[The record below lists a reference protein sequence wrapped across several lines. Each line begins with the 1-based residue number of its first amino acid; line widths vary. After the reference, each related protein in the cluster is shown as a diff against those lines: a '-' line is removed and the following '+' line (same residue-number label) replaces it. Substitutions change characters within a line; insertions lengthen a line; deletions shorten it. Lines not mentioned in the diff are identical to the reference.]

1 MWCAGTRR
9 RSCSSIRSRCS
20 RHWACRRR
28 VRRAPWREPVK
39 TILLADDSITI
50 QKVVELTFSEAD
62 YKVICVSTGGQALK
76 KVAEARPDIVLL
88 DVIMPEKNGYEVCE
102 QLKRNP
108 STRGIP
114 VLLLTGTFEPFD
126 KKRADAAGANG
137 HVTKPFESQ
146 VLVGKVEELIA
157 ATPAVSSDEQ
167 GGQMDI
173 ISGGDIYHVDPG
185 RAAEGLRAVH
195 PGGTVPASGPSGPAG
210 VSAREA
216 LPPTSPI
223 SALPPFSAHAP
234 DRQAEDREEMPR
246 PFTPMAPPDPA
257 SGGSY
262 VGFADVGM
270 ANGMDSEVVPD
281 RFDDPAGRA
290 TRRDDS
296 FSARGGHAQA
306 GEGGSGAPMGSLGVE
321 DAFQGS
327 FEQEFDLVDE
337 VPGDPSAA
345 ARPDEGPAWTPPP
358 EAPPAE
364 TWQSFDEPS
373 EVERPAPAAMQ
384 APVPSAPAPPAA
396 APSGDG
402 KGVAL
407 TPEMIDLI
415 AGKVV
420 ERL

>member
-1 MWCAGTRR
+1 M
-9 RSCSSIRSRCS
+9 
-20 RHWACRRR
+20 
-28 VRRAPWREPVK
+28 K

-62 YKVICVSTGGQALK
+62 YRVICVSTGGQALK

-185 RAAEGLRAVH
+185 RAAEGLRAVN
-195 PGGTVPASGPSGPAG
+195 PGATVPAAGPAG
-210 VSAREA
+210 FPAREA
-216 LPPTSPI
+216 LAPTSPV
-223 SALPPFSAHAP
+223 AAVPPFSAHAP

-246 PFTPMAPPDPA
+246 PHPAMALPDPA

-270 ANGMDSEVVPD
+270 ANGMDTEVVPD
-281 RFDDPAGRA
+281 RFDDPVGRP

-296 FSARGGHAQA
+296 FSARGGHAHA
-306 GEGGSGAPMGSLGVE
+306 GEGGSGAPMGGPGAE
-321 DAFQGS
+321 DAFAGS

-337 VPGDPSAA
+337 VPAGPSAT
-345 ARPDEGPAWTPPP
+345 ARADEGPAWSPPP

-373 EVERPAPAAMQ
+373 EVERPASAAMQ
-384 APVPSAPAPPAA
+384 GPVPTAPAIAQA
-396 APSGDG
+396 GDG

-415 AGKVV
+415 ADKVV
-420 ERL
+420 ERLADRVVREIAWEVVPGVAEDLVRRRIKELEDSHSG

>member
-1 MWCAGTRR
+1 M
-9 RSCSSIRSRCS
+9 
-20 RHWACRRR
+20 
-28 VRRAPWREPVK
+28 K

-62 YKVICVSTGGQALK
+62 YRVICVSTGGQALK

-146 VLVGKVEELIA
+146 VLIGKVEELIA

-185 RAAEGLRAVH
+185 RAAEGLRAIH
-195 PGGTVPASGPSGPAG
+195 PGATAPAAGPAG
-210 VSAREA
+210 LAARQA
-216 LPPTSPI
+216 LDPTSPVA
-223 SALPPFSAHAP
+223 ALPSLSAHAP
-234 DRQAEDREEMPR
+234 DRQAEDREEMSR
-246 PFTPMAPPDPA
+246 PHPAMAPPDPA

-270 ANGMDSEVVPD
+270 AGEMDTEVVPD
-281 RFDDPAGRA
+281 RFDDPVGRP
-290 TRRDDS
+290 T
-296 FSARGGHAQA
+296 ARGGHAQA
-306 GEGGSGAPMGSLGVE
+306 GEGGSGAPIGSLGAE

-337 VPGDPSAA
+337 VPAGPSAA
-345 ARPDEGPAWTPPP
+345 ARPDEGPAWSPPP

-373 EVERPAPAAMQ
+373 EVERPASAGMP
-384 APVPSAPAPPAA
+384 APVPSAPAPPAP
-396 APSGDG
+396 APAGDG

-415 AGKVV
+415 ADKVV
-420 ERL
+420 ERLADRVVREIAWEVVPGVAENLVRRRIKELEDSHSG

>member
-1 MWCAGTRR
+1 M
-9 RSCSSIRSRCS
+9 
-20 RHWACRRR
+20 
-28 VRRAPWREPVK
+28 K

-62 YKVICVSTGGQALK
+62 YRVICVSTGGQAIK
-76 KVAEARPDIVLL
+76 KVAETRPDIVLL

-157 ATPAVSSDEQ
+157 ATPAVSTDDQ

-185 RAAEGLRAVH
+185 RAADGLRASH
-195 PGGTVPASGPSGPAG
+195 PAPTASTPGPDAPAPGESVLPPSPLAP
-210 VSAREA
+210 A
-216 LPPTSPI
+216 LPPY
-223 SALPPFSAHAP
+223 SAHAP
-234 DRQAEDREEMPR
+234 DREAEDREEGTR
-246 PFTPMAPPDPA
+246 PHPAMAPPDPA
-257 SGGSY
+257 AGGSY
-262 VGFADVGM
+262 VGFADLGM
-270 ANGMDSEVVPD
+270 AAGMDGEVVPD
-281 RFDDPAGRA
+281 RFDDPESA
-290 TRRDDS
+290 TTRSLRRDEA
-296 FSARGGHAQA
+296 ARSRGDHAKAAGGAIGA
-306 GEGGSGAPMGSLGVE
+306 ASGALGTE
-321 DAFQGS
+321 DAFHGS

-337 VPGDPSAA
+337 VPAGGPATA
-345 ARPDEGPAWTPPP
+345 GEDEGPAWTPPP

-364 TWQSFDEPS
+364 TWQSMDDLSAGEGPDAGTGS
-373 EVERPAPAAMQ
+373 TPPAPSPTPM
-384 APVPSAPAPPAA
+384 APTVA
-396 APSGDG
+396 G

-415 AGKVV
+415 ADRVV
-420 ERL
+420 ERLADRVVREIAWEVVPGVAETLVRRRIKELEDSHSG

>member
-1 MWCAGTRR
+1 M
-9 RSCSSIRSRCS
+9 
-20 RHWACRRR
+20 
-28 VRRAPWREPVK
+28 K

-62 YKVICVSTGGQALK
+62 YRVICVSTGGQALK

-185 RAAEGLRAVH
+185 RADEGLRALH
-195 PGGTVPASGPSGPAG
+195 PGATAPAAGPAG
-210 VSAREA
+210 LAAREA
-216 LPPTSPI
+216 LDPTSPVAAVP
-223 SALPPFSAHAP
+223 SFSAHAP
-234 DRQAEDREEMPR
+234 DRQAEDREEMSR
-246 PFTPMAPPDPA
+246 PHPAMAPPDPA

-262 VGFADVGM
+262 VGFADIGM
-270 ANGMDSEVVPD
+270 AGELDTEVVPD
-281 RFDDPAGRA
+281 RFDDPVGRP
-290 TRRDDS
+290 TV
-296 FSARGGHAQA
+296 RGGHAQA
-306 GEGGSGAPMGSLGVE
+306 GEGGSGAPMGSLGAE

-337 VPGDPSAA
+337 VPAGPSAA
-345 ARPDEGPAWTPPP
+345 ARPDEGPVWSPPP

-373 EVERPAPAAMQ
+373 EVERSASAGMQ
-384 APVPSAPAPPAA
+384 APVPSAPAPPVP
-396 APSGDG
+396 APAGDG

-415 AGKVV
+415 ADKVV
-420 ERL
+420 ERLADRVVREIAWEVVPGVAENLVRRRIKELEDSHSG